1 MKSFTLC
8 LFLGVL
14 LIVAWSSISSGAP
27 VHNGP
32 PQQRLDDA
40 DSNQLESLRTL
51 EIQTEQKEDTD
62 KIGTTRAPEGKESK
76 QASPIR
82 SRYEESS
89 EETESE
95 ESDSEEAS
103 NEDSQESESEEE
115 SEESESEESEASES
129 EEDSEE
135 SESEEESE
143 ESEESESEE
152 ESEEREESESEE
164 ESEGE

>member
-8 LFLGVL
+8 LFIGVL
-14 LIVAWSSISSGAP
+14 LVVAWSSISSGAP

-32 PQQRLDDA
+32 PQERLDGA

-62 KIGTTRAPEGKESK
+62 EIGTTRTPEGKESK

-103 NEDSQESESEEE
+103 NEDSQEGESEEE
-115 SEESESEESEASES
+115 
-129 EEDSEE
+129 SEE

-152 ESEEREESESEE
+152 ESE
-164 ESEGE
+164 